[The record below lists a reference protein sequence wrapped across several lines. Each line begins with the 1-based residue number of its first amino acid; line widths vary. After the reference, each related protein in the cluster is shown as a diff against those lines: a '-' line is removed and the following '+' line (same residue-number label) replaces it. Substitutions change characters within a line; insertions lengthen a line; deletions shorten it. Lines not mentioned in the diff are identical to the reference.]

1 MSDYG
6 LSKAQRDYDAQQDP
20 ALAFDA
26 DAFME
31 HMEDVYAGDTVL
43 ERLKKDYDHAVA
55 NRQQHLRVL
64 EMEDWR

>member
-1 MSDYG
+1 MMNDG
-6 LSKAQRDYDAQQDP
+6 YDDWRLASPP

-31 HMEDVYAGDTVL
+31 HMEDVYESDTVL

-64 EMEDWR
+64 AMEDWR

>member
-20 ALAFDA
+20 ALAFDT
-26 DAFME
+26 DAFNE
-31 HMEDVYAGDTVL
+31 HMEDVYADDVVL

-64 EMEDWR
+64 AMEEWR